1 MLSIGIPIGIP
12 EGLLPTPEADM
23 ATTTRRFAFKNA
35 FKQDFRLG
43 LQFDLFRWRVPKKGL
58 ALYHLVPEDLL
69 GHELEHVRFIR
80 GHVTYMVLELHSGK
94 DTKCTLVSCIFK
106 ELLAKHEISET
117 IDKIMK
123 YCMRSGVGLE
133 FNNIGAK
140 GKRVF
145 INTQLYDVIY
155 RACRKL
161 HKQVGEVGFE
171 DAVARAL
178 KHAPNKKGGYRF
190 KVIEI
195 IHCQWF

>member
-35 FKQDFRLG
+35 FKQD
-43 LQFDLFRWRVPKKGL
+43 
-58 ALYHLVPEDLL
+58 LL

-80 GHVTYMVLELHSGK
+80 GHVTYMVLELHSG
-94 DTKCTLVSCIFK
+94 
-106 ELLAKHEISET
+106 
-117 IDKIMK
+117 
-123 YCMRSGVGLE
+123 
-133 FNNIGAK
+133 
-140 GKRVF
+140 
-145 INTQLYDVIY
+145 
-155 RACRKL
+155 ACRKL